1 MAAEKKFIF
10 ESLQDIKSISSFLE
24 AVTEGMQTG
33 KILLSSSDEC
43 IEMHPNGLLHLS
55 IKAKK
60 KGSNNKI
67 SIKIEWKDT
76 LPQEKNSV
84 LSVSKQ

>member
-10 ESLQDIKSISSFLE
+10 ESLQDVKSICSFLD
-24 AVTEGMQTG
+24 AITDGMKTG
-33 KILLSSSDEC
+33 KVVLSSSDEC
-43 IEMHPNGLLHLS
+43 IEMHPTGLLNMS

-67 SIKIEWKDT
+67 GLKIQWKET
-76 LPQEKNSV
+76 FSQEQNNM
-84 LSVSKQ
+84 LSVGK

>member
-24 AVTEGMQTG
+24 AIVEGMQTG

-60 KGSNNKI
+60 KGGNNKI
-67 SIKIEWKDT
+67 GIKVEWKET
-76 LPQEKNSV
+76 QNQEQNTV
-84 LSVSKQ
+84 LSVGK